1 MFTKNKKHIESERER
16 EREREREILF
26 YSHFSIFQFSIAYFS
41 SFLSAGAFGLSAES
55 KANARSIG
63 IDVERA
69 GEPDRGRESEYK
81 RVFPHTVNLMF
92 HCWLYPD
99 FDMFRGDRPR
109 RGQVECGVFEA
120 DGASEHPSCA
130 DPVMSGPREAFSG
143 APFGKLGKRDIF
155 VHDISFSPE
164 NNQIVLDPAEPV
176 ASFFSVGRSNLK
188 PFPIVTLHV
197 LAMTEAEDDRLQA
210 LVAACSTLRE
220 VLSKLESLPGA
231 AFKRLHHKMSILV
244 SI

>member
-1 MFTKNKKHIESERER
+1 MFTKNKKHIES

-55 KANARSIG
+55 KANARRIG

-164 NNQIVLDPAEPV
+164 NNQLVLDPAQPI
-176 ASFFSVGRSNLK
+176 ASFWSVGKAALK
-188 PFPIVTLHV
+188 PAPIVTLHV
-197 LAMTEAEDDRLQA
+197 VATSEAEDDKLQA
-210 LVAACSTLRE
+210 AVAASTTLRE
-220 VLSKLESLPGA
+220 LLSKIA
-231 AFKRLHHKMSILV
+231 AMDGPAFVKLHSKLAHFV